1 MFLVGQ
7 SYYQNE
13 RDLSPINDILVWEE
27 LEFINYSINYNES
40 GFDNVSV
47 QSIRVSNILTSAIN
61 FFGYATFE
69 LCKMSVEFGYK
80 YNDFDYYS
88 IIELIKY
95 IFSIY
100 MFVLLIPVIIPIMA
114 LLYLLFVGLYY
125 LYKKIFKK

>member
-1 MFLVGQ
+1 MKIFTFILMLIMFTMFLVGQ

-69 LCKMSVEFGYK
+69 LCKCLWNLVINIM
-80 YNDFDYYS
+80 
-88 IIELIKY
+88 ILI
-95 IFSIY
+95 
-100 MFVLLIPVIIPIMA
+100 IIPS
-114 LLYLLFVGLYY
+114 LN
-125 LYKKIFKK
+125 